1 MIFPASSD
9 GEGGTS
15 QQRHDRCNLYR
26 GWKDGLLRRNK
37 RLSIRSERGSGLT
50 LSALLLGKVVFALA
64 AVNAAARGDFESAA
78 WGIVLAA
85 ILDLVDRPRREP
97 DLRATGTRQRL
108 KIGMNALCF
117 GVAPAFI
124 AHEAYLEA
132 EPWGWVLASLYAVT
146 AAIGVT
152 RSKVEPDRRSKPT
165 TQGLPASAGGV
176 LLATIYPFFTAAAVA
191 PLLGGLPSAQ
201 ETGGL
206 MICLLILMV
215 SPIPYPIAPKLS
227 FRRGRRALPIF
238 LVAAA
243 VTIAVPEYVVFP
255 LFALYTFWGI
265 AESLTPALA
274 GGILGGAG
282 EEDRSG
288 SLESSPDE
296 ASEATRS
303 YRARSTWE

>member
-1 MIFPASSD
+1 M
-9 GEGGTS
+9 
-15 QQRHDRCNLYR
+15 
-26 GWKDGLLRRNK
+26 
-37 RLSIRSERGSGLT
+37 
-50 LSALLLGKVVFALA
+50 
-64 AVNAAARGDFESAA
+64 
-78 WGIVLAA
+78 
-85 ILDLVDRPRREP
+85 
-97 DLRATGTRQRL
+97 
-108 KIGMNALCF
+108 
-117 GVAPAFI
+117 APAFI
-124 AHEAYLEA
+124 AHEVFLEA

-146 AAIGVT
+146 AAIGVA

-165 TQGLPASAGGV
+165 TQGLPASAGGA

-191 PLLGGLPSAQ
+191 PLSGGLPSAQ
-201 ETGGL
+201 EAGGL

-227 FRRGRRALPIF
+227 LRRGRRTLPIF

-243 VTIAVPEYVVFP
+243 IVAIAVPEYVIFP

-274 GGILGGAG
+274 GGILGGAR

-296 ASEATRS
+296 ASEVTRS
-303 YRARSTWE
+303 YRP